1 MIKIGII
8 GYGSRIANMFAN
20 VHAFAPEA
28 VLAAVTD
35 PAHDMVRAR
44 LAENGVDAGKVHFY
58 DDVEQMLE
66 REPLDAVMIG
76 TRCSLHTTMA
86 IPVLKRG
93 LPLFLEKPV
102 ATTFDD
108 LKRLDEAGQASDSPV
123 VVSFPL
129 RVTPLVDLARE
140 LIDSGRLGRIE
151 HVQAFN
157 DVPYGGVYFHSWY
170 RDEAETGGLFLQK
183 ATHDFDY
190 INALLRQRPVE
201 IGAMKSKQIFRGDK
215 PAGLR
220 CADCP
225 EAETCPEGPHAMK
238 YIKHDDPHGDLCC
251 FAVDTGNEDSG
262 SALIRYE
269 SGLHVSY
276 SQNFFA
282 RHQAAR
288 RGARLLGYDGS
299 LEFDW
304 YKDEIRV
311 MMHSTPRVETYQ
323 VDGSTM
329 DHGGG
334 DMVLAR
340 NFVQVIRGKEP
351 SVAPLESGILSAH
364 MCLEATV
371 SADTGTFRRIG
382 PL

>member
-20 VHAFAPEA
+20 VRAFEPD
-28 VLAAVTD
+28 VSLAAITD
-35 PAHDMVRAR
+35 PAADAVRAR
-44 LAENGVDAGKVHFY
+44 LVENGEDAGKVHLY
-58 DDVEQMLE
+58 DDIEQMLE

-102 ATTFDD
+102 ATSFDD
-108 LKRLDEAGQASDSPV
+108 LKRLAAAGQASSSPV

-129 RVTPLVDLARE
+129 RVTPLVRLARE

-190 INALLRQRPVE
+190 INALLRQKPVE
-201 IGAMKSKQIFRGDK
+201 ICAMRSKQIFKGDK

-220 CADCP
+220 CSECP
-225 EAETCPEGPHAMK
+225 EAQTCPEGPHAMK
-238 YIKHDDPHGDLCC
+238 YIRFDDPHGDQCC
-251 FAVDTGNEDSG
+251 FATDTGNEDSG

-269 SGLHVSY
+269 SGMHISY

-282 RHQAAR
+282 RHKAAR
-288 RGARLLGYDGS
+288 RGARLLGYDGT

-304 YKDEIRV
+304 YRDEVRV
-311 MMHSTPRVETYQ
+311 MMHNTPRVETYQ
-323 VDGSTM
+323 VDGSNM

-334 DMVLAR
+334 DMVLAQ
-340 NFVQVIRGKEP
+340 NFVQVIKGKET
-351 SVAPLESGILSAH
+351 SVAPLESGLLSAQ
-364 MCLEATV
+364 MCLEATI
-371 SADTGTFRRIG
+371 SAETGTFRRIG
-382 PL
+382 DL